1 MKRLATQK
9 PVRRGLRKRAAAVEP
24 LAAPIGPEP
33 SGIEAA
39 EQAGPDDARRAA
51 SDIERTDEQRPGSIE
66 AVPGAAGIAGFIE
79 AASEDGDDVPRAAP
93 LEDG

>member
-9 PVRRGLRKRAAAVEP
+9 PVRRASRKRAAPAET
-24 LAAPIGPEP
+24 LAAPNAPEP
-33 SGIEAA
+33 PSIEAA
-39 EQAGPDDARRAA
+39 EQAGSDDARCAA
-51 SDIERTDEQRPGSIE
+51 SNIERADEQRPGSIE

>member
-9 PVRRGLRKRAAAVEP
+9 SVRRALRKGAAPVEP
-24 LAAPIGPEP
+24 LAAPNAPEP
-33 SGIEAA
+33 PGIEAA

-51 SDIERTDEQRPGSIE
+51 SNIERADEQRPGSIE
-66 AVPGAAGIAGFIE
+66 AVPGTTGIAGFIE
-79 AASEDGDDVPRAAP
+79 ATSEDGDDGPRAAP